1 MIARSLETRIAKLEV
16 SRRRLNEML
25 VVWRRPGGDVSAA
38 ASEASFA
45 PGDKVLCLQWFDDGP
60 LPAPRW
66 HSNGLKFSA
75 IENEYL
81 MRAVRQG
88 AKDREDGRQRQRE
101 PGFADPPFFPAD
113 RIRALSFS
121 DLLYGIFGV
130 ATP

>member
-81 MRAVRQG
+81 MRAVRQRAEDRKETG
-88 AKDREDGRQRQRE
+88 REREDGFAE
-101 PGFADPPFFPAD
+101 PLHFPAD
-113 RIRALSFS
+113 QMLELSFS
-121 DLLYGIFGV
+121 DLVHMLFGV
-130 ATP
+130 AT

>member
-16 SRRRLNEML
+16 SRRSPNEML

-45 PGDKVLCLQWFDDGP
+45 AGDRVMCLEWFDDDSP

-66 HSNGLKFSA
+66 HSKGLKFSA

-88 AKDREDGRQRQRE
+88 GERQGRR
-101 PGFADPPFFPAD
+101 PSASA
-113 RIRALSFS
+113 
-121 DLLYGIFGV
+121 
-130 ATP
+130 